1 MFVKKPHRG
10 AEERTTYG
18 GTTTLQREGVT
29 DYSNLK
35 RTEENVEKKK
45 DFSTNGFLSS
55 VTVLALLLGY
65 IGYTSYTPQEKPADP
80 LTKDSLYY
88 NQLYTMYRS
97 DTNHVEATITA
108 VPSKNNN
115 TIEYLNLVNGATIGL
130 WYQFGVSYL
139 PERHEF
145 RLVYN
150 VWKDNRK
157 MLSSDDGSEIVLK
170 KGIKEGDIVSLSLSV
185 EVNNIST
192 EAKDLRTGEIA
203 KTLFP
208 SLEHTFKGGLVGNGA
223 FTGIMSEEISKFP
236 IATQPYQDY
245 LLEKGSGMSMEM
257 RRLNIRLVPVEMSE
271 NGKNVSGYR
280 IIPLVNSGINDEYL
294 TEKEFVTGSR

>member
-1 MFVKKPHRG
+1 MKKPSRG
-10 AEERTTYG
+10 AAEPKTTSETIAFHG
-18 GTTTLQREGVT
+18 AEITP
-29 DYSNLK
+29 YSNLK
-35 RTEENVEKKK
+35 RDQDEEEKKK
-45 DFSTNGFLSS
+45 HFSMNGFLSS

-65 IGYTSYTPQEKPADP
+65 MGYTSYTSPEKPANQ

-97 DTNHVEATITA
+97 DTNYVGVTIKA
-108 VPSKNNN
+108 VSSRNNN
-115 TIEYLNLVNGATIGL
+115 TIEYLNLVNGATTRM

-139 PERHEF
+139 PERNEF

-170 KGIKEGDIVSLSLSV
+170 KGMKEGDTVSLSLSIK
-185 EVNNIST
+185 VNSISM
-192 EAKDLRTGEIA
+192 EAKDFRTGETA
-203 KTLFP
+203 RTSFP
-208 SLEHTFKGGLVGNGA
+208 TSEHTFKGGVVGNGA

-245 LLEKGSGMSMEM
+245 MLEKGSGISMDM
-257 RRLNIRLVPVEMSE
+257 KRLSIRLVPIEISE
-271 NGKNVSGYR
+271 NGKKVPGYR
-280 IIPLVNSGINDEYL
+280 IIPLVNSGMNDEYL

>member
-1 MFVKKPHRG
+1 MKKPSRG
-10 AEERTTYG
+10 AVEPKIMSETIAFHGAEITP
-18 GTTTLQREGVT
+18 
-29 DYSNLK
+29 YSNLK
-35 RTEENVEKKK
+35 RDREQEEKKK
-45 DFSTNGFLSS
+45 HFSTNGFLSS

-65 IGYTSYTPQEKPADP
+65 MGYTSYTSQEKPAANS
-80 LTKDSLYY
+80 LAKDSLYY

-97 DTNHVEATITA
+97 DTNYVGATIKA
-108 VPSKNNN
+108 VSSRNNN
-115 TIEYLNLVNGATIGL
+115 TIEYLNLVNGATPSL

-157 MLSSDDGSEIVLK
+157 MLSSDDGSEIILK
-170 KGIKEGDIVSLSLSV
+170 KGIKEGDTVSLSLSIK
-185 EVNNIST
+185 VNSISM
-192 EAKDLRTGEIA
+192 EAKDFRTGETA
-203 KTLFP
+203 TTSFP
-208 SLEHTFKGGLVGNGA
+208 TLEHTFKGGLVGNGA

-245 LLEKGSGMSMEM
+245 MLEKGSGISMDM
-257 RRLNIRLVPVEMSE
+257 KRLSIRLVPIEISE
-271 NGKNVSGYR
+271 SGKKVSGYR